1 MNNKTD
7 MFGRTMFETIAAIS
21 VVGLITAG
29 VAKIAGTA
37 LERYKLS
44 RIGQN
49 VIDLQKA
56 INFRYMA
63 KGNYKD
69 LKWDKMKQYVPFE
82 LRGQTHAFGGDIEIG
97 GIKVDG
103 EQDDDMLRRYY
114 VQFDNLPDNAC
125 TALGDM
131 QWGYDGSS
139 SLVYIKIGE
148 KDEIE
153 KEEKKDEIYENPVS
167 INKLDELCVNGV
179 SMKWVFE

>member
-37 LERYKLS
+37 LERYRLS

-69 LKWDKMKQYVPFE
+69 LDWDEMKKYVPFE
-82 LRGQTHAFGGDIEIG
+82 IRGKTHAFGGNIEIG
-97 GIKVDG
+97 GIQVDG
-103 EQDDDMLRRYY
+103 DQADINRRYY
-114 VQFDNLPDNAC
+114 VQFDDLPDNAC

-139 SLVYIKIGE
+139 SLVYIEIGE
-148 KDEIE
+148 SGK
-153 KEEKKDEIYENPVS
+153 IYENPVS
-167 INKLDELCVNGV
+167 INKLDNFCDNGV

>member
-69 LKWDKMKQYVPFE
+69 LKWEEMEKYVPFE
-82 LRGQTHAFGGDIEIG
+82 IRDAKHAFGGGIQIG
-97 GIKVDG
+97 GIK
-103 EQDDDMLRRYY
+103 EQDDDMFRRYY
-114 VQFDNLPDNAC
+114 VQFDGLPDNAC

-139 SLVYIKIGE
+139 SLVYIEISS
-148 KDEIE
+148 DEGN
-153 KEEKKDEIYENPVS
+153 YTSYYNPVS
-167 INKLDELCVNGV
+167 ISALDKYCDNNNT

>member
-37 LERYKLS
+37 LERYRLS

-69 LKWDKMKQYVPFE
+69 LDWDEMTKYVPFE
-82 LRGQTHAFGGDIEIG
+82 IRGKKHAFGGNIKIG
-97 GIKVDG
+97 GLQVDG
-103 EQDDDMLRRYY
+103 EQDADMFRRYY
-114 VQFDNLPDNAC
+114 VQFDDLPDNAC

-139 SLVYIKIGE
+139 SLVYIEIGSY
-148 KDEIE
+148 KTSD
-153 KEEKKDEIYENPVS
+153 NPVS
-167 INKLDELCVNGV
+167 ISALDENCKDNKT

>member
-37 LERYKLS
+37 LERYRLS

-69 LKWDKMKQYVPFE
+69 LEWDEMKQYVPFE
-82 LRGQTHAFGGDIEIG
+82 IRGQKHAFGGDIEIG

-131 QWGYDGSS
+131 PWGYDGSS
-139 SLVYIKIGE
+139 SLVYIEIGE
-148 KDEIE
+148 SGK
-153 KEEKKDEIYENPVS
+153 IYENPVS
-167 INKLDELCVNGV
+167 INKLDTFCDNGV